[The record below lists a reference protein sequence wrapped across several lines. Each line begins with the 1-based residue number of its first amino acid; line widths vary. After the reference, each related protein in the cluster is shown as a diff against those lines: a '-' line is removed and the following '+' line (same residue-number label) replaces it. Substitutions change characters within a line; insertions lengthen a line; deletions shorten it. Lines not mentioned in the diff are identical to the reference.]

1 MPAAIRRYLALA
13 TKEVQQL
20 RRNRVL
26 LIQLM
31 LPPTIVLIIFGYA
44 LFTTQFTAAVV
55 GSILLAM
62 PYLSVHLITPTA
74 LGAGDVKL
82 AVGLGAVAAL
92 GGAQVWVRAALT
104 APVLTA
110 AFGLVVLAQW
120 RIRSG
125 ADRAGPHALPHGP
138 AMCVA
143 TVLSLAAAYG

>member
-1 MPAAIRRYLALA
+1 MSPTAFALLLAWCSVLTAIDIRQRRLPNALTVSGA
-13 TKEVQQL
+13 
-20 RRNRVL
+20 
-26 LIQLM
+26 
-31 LPPTIVLIIFGYA
+31 LIIFGYA

-62 PYLSVHLITPTA
+62 PYLLVHLIAPAT

-92 GGAQVWVRAALT
+92 GGAQVWVRAALVP
-104 APVLTA
+104 PVLTA
-110 AFGLVVLAQW
+110 AFGLAVLAHW

-125 ADRAGPHALPHGP
+125 ADRAGPHPLPHGP